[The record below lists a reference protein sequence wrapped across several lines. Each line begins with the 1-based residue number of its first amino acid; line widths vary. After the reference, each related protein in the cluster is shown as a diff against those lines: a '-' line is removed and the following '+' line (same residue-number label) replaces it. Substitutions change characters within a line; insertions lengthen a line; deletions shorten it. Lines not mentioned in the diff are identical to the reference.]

1 MKFLKSLMV
10 AGALA
15 AAAVATTTAANAA
28 PHLGVFVGRD
38 NVAVG
43 VYKGRAPSHFNNWY
57 AGHGVYRT
65 HAWFRG
71 HPRLRACFP
80 VTKFAYVRGRPALMK
95 ATMCYSRNGARFVVP
110 GSRHFVRFI

>member
-15 AAAVATTTAANAA
+15 AAAVATTTTANAA
-28 PHLGVFVGRD
+28 QFGVFVGRD

-43 VYKGRAPSHFNNWY
+43 IYKGRVPGHFNNWY
-57 AGHGVYRT
+57 AAHGVYRT

-80 VTKFAYVRGRPALMK
+80 VTKYAFHRGRPALIK

-110 GSRHFVRFI
+110 GSRHFVRFV

>member
-1 MKFLKSLMV
+1 MKYLKTLFA

-15 AAAVATTTAANAA
+15 AAAFATAAPANAA
-28 PHLGVFVGRD
+28 SLGVFVGRD

-43 VYKGRAPSHFNNWY
+43 VYKGRVPGHFNNWY

-71 HPRLRACFP
+71 HSRMRACFP
-80 VTKFAYVRGRPALMK
+80 VTKYAFRNGRPALIK
-95 ATMCYSRNGARFVVP
+95 ATMCYSRNGSRFIVP
-110 GSRHFVRFI
+110 GSRHFVRFV